1 MRSVAYVVSV
11 SDGIAEIV
19 LGRHLECK
27 QCGGCIAAM
36 GKNER
41 RLEASNE
48 IGAGVGQR
56 VEIEV
61 KPAIA
66 VWAAFL
72 MFVFPV
78 VAALALGFAASYIA
92 GSVGLRGDLFGIGV
106 GTLGFICSFLIL
118 RHIEKSG
125 RSRIPRIVK
134 LLQDQDPAE
143 GGC

>member
-11 SDGIAEIV
+11 SNGVAEIV
-19 LGRHLECK
+19 LGRHLECE
-27 QCGGCIAAM
+27 QCGSCIAAM
-36 GKNER
+36 SKQER
-41 RLEASNE
+41 RLEALND

-61 KPAIA
+61 KPVLA
-66 VWAAFL
+66 VGAAFL

-92 GSVGLRGDLFGIGV
+92 GYAGLPGDLFGIGV

-125 RSRIPRIVK
+125 RSRIPRIIK
-134 LLQDQDPAE
+134 LLPDQDRPE